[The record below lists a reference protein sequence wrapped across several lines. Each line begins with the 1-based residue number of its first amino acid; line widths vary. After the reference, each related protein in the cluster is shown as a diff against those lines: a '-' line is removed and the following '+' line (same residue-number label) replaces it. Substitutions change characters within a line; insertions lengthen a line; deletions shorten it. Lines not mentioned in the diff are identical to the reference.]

1 MEGVSDIIDLNCDL
15 GEGVGDD
22 AALFPLI
29 TSANIACGFHAGDAE
44 TIAESCRLA
53 VLNGVAIGAHPSYND
68 REGFGRR
75 VLEVDDATLLDEWAV
90 QIGAVRAAAAEAGG
104 VVAYVKPHGALYN
117 RLQVDDHLARLFSSA
132 MADVNSGDIDVALLG
147 LPDSALERAS
157 TREGIDYV
165 PEAFADRAYLHDGSL
180 APRSLPGAL
189 IADVDLV
196 AERAVAIA
204 TGRGIR
210 AIDGSRIAIRASSLC
225 LHGDTPGAP
234 ALAAAVRGALGDAN
248 VDIRS
253 FA

>member
-1 MEGVSDIIDLNCDL
+1 MGAVSDSIDLNCDL

-53 VLNGVAIGAHPSYND
+53 VQYGVAIGAHPSYND

-75 VLEVDDATLLDEWAV
+75 ELEVDDLTLLAEWSV
-90 QIGAVRAAAAEAGG
+90 QVRAVRVAAAEAGG
-104 VVAYVKPHGALYN
+104 ALAYVKPHGALYN
-117 RLQVDDHLARLFSSA
+117 RLQVDAHLATLFCTA
-132 MADVNSGDIDVALLG
+132 MADANRGGDVVPLLG
-147 LPDSALERAS
+147 MPGSALELAS
-157 TREGIDYV
+157 SRQGIEYV
-165 PEAFADRAYLHDGSL
+165 REAFADRAYLPDGTL
-180 APRSLPGAL
+180 APRRLPGAL
-189 IADVDLV
+189 IDDVDRV

-210 AIDGSRIAIRASSLC
+210 AVDGTRIAIDASSLC

-234 ALAAAVRGALGDAN
+234 ALAAAVREALAEAG

>member
-1 MEGVSDIIDLNCDL
+1 MDLNCDL

-75 VLEVDDATLLDEWAV
+75 ELEVDDATLLIEWSV
-90 QIGAVRAAAAEAGG
+90 QIDAVRVAAAEAGG
-104 VVAYVKPHGALYN
+104 VLAYVKPHGALYN
-117 RLQVDDHLARLFSSA
+117 RLQVDDHLARLFSSV
-132 MADVNSGDIDVALLG
+132 MAEANGGDTDVALLG

-165 PEAFADRAYLHDGSL
+165 PEAFADRAYLPDGSL

-204 TGRGIR
+204 RGHGIR
-210 AIDGSRIAIRASSLC
+210 AIDGSRITIRASSLC
-225 LHGDTPGAP
+225 VHGDTPGAP
-234 ALAAAVRGALGDAN
+234 ALAAAVREALADAN